1 MNSKTVNIRI
11 ISRNDTS
18 SNWEKENPILFQ
30 GEIGIENDTNKLKIG
45 DGFTNWN
52 NLSYV
57 SGGKSSLVI
66 VENYGD
72 LPIIGENDIL
82 YKINSSQLLYIWNN
96 LTNTYAQLGQGN
108 GNIPDEEGYKI
119 TFQNA
124 LDSVI
129 LVALQNESIELKF
142 RYASINQDGLKD
154 GTGIGT
160 LIVNDV
166 KKATIAIPQGLSS
179 LDITKYL
186 TLGENQ
192 IELTVKNSDG
202 KTKSIEYVCEVKS

>member
-1 MNSKTVNIRI
+1 MNSKIANIRI

-72 LPIIGENDIL
+72 LPTIGENDIL
-82 YKINSSQLLYIWNN
+82 YKINSSQLLYMWNN

-186 TLGENQ
+186 TLGEN
-192 IELTVKNSDG
+192 
-202 KTKSIEYVCEVKS
+202 